1 MRHRGS
7 NDVAGIFCIIAECGT
22 AGYFAKDIMFDW
34 NDLKSFLAVAESG
47 STLSAA
53 QALRVSQTTVARRV
67 AALEEATGLSL
78 FERRQAGYALTP
90 VGEAMLASALA
101 VRDAADRFGEAAG
114 AKSRDAGGTVS
125 VSTMEI
131 FAVTILPSILRDLRA
146 AHPGIH
152 IHLDTSDEPR
162 DLSSGATD
170 IAIRSS
176 KQPTGAGLVGR
187 RIADNPWTVY
197 SSRDYADRHGVP
209 HTREELATHPFIGG
223 GGGVWEPY
231 QAWLRQY
238 RLENSVVMQYDTA
251 SGLLAGVR
259 AGMGLTIL
267 PAFLAD
273 REPDLIRCIPPKRE
287 DTTGL
292 WLLTHERLRHVPR
305 VRLVLDFLAA
315 GLTKLGRE

>member
-1 MRHRGS
+1 M
-7 NDVAGIFCIIAECGT
+7 
-22 AGYFAKDIMFDW
+22 YDW
-34 NDLKSFLAVAESG
+34 NDLKAFLAVAETG

-53 QALRVSQTTVARRV
+53 QALRVSQTTVARRI
-67 AALEEATGLSL
+67 AALEAATGLNL
-78 FERRQAGYALTP
+78 FERRQAGYTLTP
-90 VGEAMLASALA
+90 VGEAMLASAVA

-114 AKSRDAGGTVS
+114 ARSRDAGGTVS
-125 VSTMEI
+125 LTTMEI
-131 FAVTILPSILRDLRA
+131 FAVTILPPILRDLRA
-146 AHPGIH
+146 AHPAIH
-152 IHLDTSDEPR
+152 IDLDTSDEPR
-162 DLSSGATD
+162 DLAAGAAD

-197 SSRDYADRHGVP
+197 CSRDYADRQGIP
-209 HTREELATHPFIGG
+209 HTRDELAAHPFIGG

-238 RLENSVVMQYDTA
+238 GLEESVVMRYDTA

-259 AGMGLTIL
+259 AGMGLTVL

-273 REPDLIRCIPPKRE
+273 READLIRCIPPKSE

-315 GLTKLGRE
+315 ELAKLGRE

>member
-1 MRHRGS
+1 
-7 NDVAGIFCIIAECGT
+7 
-22 AGYFAKDIMFDW
+22 MFDW

-53 QALRVSQTTVARRV
+53 QALRVSQTTVARRI

-131 FAVTILPSILRDLRA
+131 FAVTILPPILRDLRA

-238 RLENSVVMQYDTA
+238 GLEDSVVMQYDTA

-273 REPDLIRCIPPKRE
+273 REPDLIRCIPPKAE

-292 WLLTHERLRHVPR
+292 WLLTHERLRRVPR
-305 VRLVLDFLAA
+305 IRIVLDFLAA
-315 GLTKLGRE
+315 ELTKLGPG

>member
-1 MRHRGS
+1 M
-7 NDVAGIFCIIAECGT
+7 
-22 AGYFAKDIMFDW
+22 YDW
-34 NDLKSFLAVAESG
+34 NDLKAFLAVAETG

-53 QALRVSQTTVARRV
+53 QALRVSQTTVARRI
-67 AALEEATGLSL
+67 AALEEATGLDL

-90 VGEAMLASALA
+90 VGEAMVASAVA

-114 AKSRDAGGTVS
+114 ARSRDAGGTVS
-125 VSTMEI
+125 LTTMEI
-131 FAVTILPSILRDLRA
+131 FAVTVLPPILRDLRA

-162 DLSSGATD
+162 DLAAGAAD

-176 KQPTGAGLVGR
+176 KQPSGAGVVGR

-197 SSRDYADRHGVP
+197 CSRAYADLHGIP
-209 HTREELATHPFIGG
+209 HGRAELATHPFIGG

-231 QAWLRQY
+231 QAWLRQHG
-238 RLENSVVMQYDTA
+238 LEESVVMQYDSG

-259 AGMGLTIL
+259 SGMGLTIL
-267 PAFLAD
+267 PAFIAD
-273 REPDLIRCIPPKRE
+273 REPDLIRCIPPKDE

-305 VRLVLDFLAA
+305 VRLVLDFLAKE
-315 GLTKLGRE
+315 LTKLARQ

>member
-1 MRHRGS
+1 
-7 NDVAGIFCIIAECGT
+7 
-22 AGYFAKDIMFDW
+22 MFDW

-53 QALRVSQTTVARRV
+53 QALRVSQTTVARRI

-131 FAVTILPSILRDLRA
+131 FAVTILPPILRDLRA

-238 RLENSVVMQYDTA
+238 GLEDSVVMQYDTA

-273 REPDLIRCIPPKRE
+273 REPDLIRCIPPKAE

-292 WLLTHERLRHVPR
+292 WLLTHERLRRVPR
-305 VRLVLDFLAA
+305 IRIVLDFLAA
-315 GLTKLGRE
+315 ELTKLGRG

>member
-1 MRHRGS
+1 M
-7 NDVAGIFCIIAECGT
+7 
-22 AGYFAKDIMFDW
+22 YDW
-34 NDLKSFLAVAESG
+34 NDLKAFLAVAETG

-53 QALRVSQTTVARRV
+53 QALRVSQTTVARRI
-67 AALEEATGLSL
+67 AALETATSLNL

-90 VGEAMLASALA
+90 VGEAMLASAIA
-101 VRDAADRFGEAAG
+101 VRDAANRFGEAAG
-114 AKSRDAGGTVS
+114 ARSRDAGGTVS
-125 VSTMEI
+125 LTTMEI
-131 FAVTILPSILRDLRA
+131 FAVTILPPILRDLRA
-146 AHPGIH
+146 AHPAIH

-162 DLSSGATD
+162 DLASGAAD

-176 KQPTGAGLVGR
+176 KQPMGAGLVGR
-187 RIADNPWTVY
+187 RVADNPWTLY
-197 SSRDYADRHGVP
+197 CSRDYADRHGIP
-209 HTREELATHPFIGG
+209 HTRDELAAHPFIGG

-238 RLENSVVMQYDTA
+238 RLEESVAMQYDSG

-259 AGMGLTIL
+259 SGMGLTIL

-273 REPDLIRCIPPKRE
+273 READLIRCIPPKSE

-315 GLTKLGRE
+315 ELAKLGRE

>member
-1 MRHRGS
+1 M
-7 NDVAGIFCIIAECGT
+7 
-22 AGYFAKDIMFDW
+22 YDW
-34 NDLKSFLAVAESG
+34 NDLKAFLAVAETG

-53 QALRVSQTTVARRV
+53 QALRVSQTTVARRI
-67 AALEEATGLSL
+67 AALEAATSLNL
-78 FERRQAGYALTP
+78 FERRQAGYALSP
-90 VGEAMLASALA
+90 VGEAMLASAIA
-101 VRDAADRFGEAAG
+101 VRDAANRFGEAAG
-114 AKSRDAGGTVS
+114 ARSRDAGGAVS
-125 VSTMEI
+125 LTTMEI
-131 FAVTILPSILRDLRA
+131 FAVTILPPILRELRA
-146 AHPGIH
+146 AHPSIH

-162 DLSSGATD
+162 DLAAGAAD

-176 KQPTGAGLVGR
+176 KQPMGAGLVGR
-187 RIADNPWTVY
+187 RVADNPWTLY
-197 SSRDYADRHGVP
+197 CSRDYADRHGIP
-209 HTREELATHPFIGG
+209 HTRDELAAHPFIGG

-238 RLENSVVMQYDTA
+238 RLEESVVMQYDSG

-259 AGMGLTIL
+259 SGMGLTIL

-273 REPDLIRCIPPKRE
+273 READLIRCIPPKSE

-315 GLTKLGRE
+315 ELAKLGRG

>member
-1 MRHRGS
+1 M
-7 NDVAGIFCIIAECGT
+7 
-22 AGYFAKDIMFDW
+22 YDW
-34 NDLKSFLAVAESG
+34 NDLKAFLAVAETG

-53 QALRVSQTTVARRV
+53 QALRVSQTTVARRI
-67 AALEEATGLSL
+67 AALEAATSLNL

-90 VGEAMLASALA
+90 VGEA
-101 VRDAADRFGEAAG
+101 AG
-114 AKSRDAGGTVS
+114 ARSRDAGGTVS
-125 VSTMEI
+125 VTTMEI
-131 FAVTILPSILRDLRA
+131 FAVTILPPILRDLRA
-146 AHPGIH
+146 AHPSIH

-162 DLSSGATD
+162 DLAAGAAD

-176 KQPTGAGLVGR
+176 KQPMGAGLVGR
-187 RIADNPWTVY
+187 RVADNPWTLY
-197 SSRDYADRHGVP
+197 CSRDYADRHGIP
-209 HTREELATHPFIGG
+209 HTRDELAAHPFIGG

-238 RLENSVVMQYDTA
+238 RLEESVVMQYDSG

-259 AGMGLTIL
+259 SGMGLTIL

-273 REPDLIRCIPPKRE
+273 READLIRCIPPKSE

-315 GLTKLGRE
+315 ELAKLGRE

>member
-1 MRHRGS
+1 M
-7 NDVAGIFCIIAECGT
+7 
-22 AGYFAKDIMFDW
+22 YDW
-34 NDLKSFLAVAESG
+34 NDLKAFLAVAETG

-67 AALEEATGLSL
+67 AALEAATSLNL

-90 VGEAMLASALA
+90 VGEAMLASAIA
-101 VRDAADRFGEAAG
+101 VRDAANRFGEAAG
-114 AKSRDAGGTVS
+114 ARSRDAGGTVS
-125 VSTMEI
+125 VTTMEI
-131 FAVTILPSILRDLRA
+131 FAVTILPPILRDLRA
-146 AHPGIH
+146 AHPSIH

-162 DLSSGATD
+162 DLAAGAAD

-187 RIADNPWTVY
+187 RVADNPWTLY
-197 SSRDYADRHGVP
+197 CSRDYADRHGIP
-209 HTREELATHPFIGG
+209 HTRDELAAHPFIGG

-238 RLENSVVMQYDTA
+238 RLEESVVMQYDSG

-259 AGMGLTIL
+259 SGMGLTIL

-273 REPDLIRCIPPKRE
+273 READLIRCLPPKSE

-305 VRLVLDFLAA
+305 VRLVLDWRAAELA
-315 GLTKLGRE
+315 KLGRE

>member
-1 MRHRGS
+1 
-7 NDVAGIFCIIAECGT
+7 
-22 AGYFAKDIMFDW
+22 MFDW
-34 NDLKSFLAVAESG
+34 NDLKSFLAVAETG

-53 QALRVSQTTVARRV
+53 QALRVSQTTVARRI
-67 AALEEATGLSL
+67 AALEEATGLDL

-101 VRDAADRFGEAAG
+101 VRDAANRFEEAAG
-114 AKSRDAGGTVS
+114 ARSRDAGGTVS
-125 VSTMEI
+125 LTTMEI
-131 FAVTILPSILRDLRA
+131 FAVTILPPILRDLRA

-162 DLSSGATD
+162 DLAAGAAD
-170 IAIRSS
+170 IALRSS
-176 KQPTGAGLVGR
+176 KQPAGAGLVGR

-197 SSRDYADRHGVP
+197 SSRDYADRHGIP
-209 HTREELATHPFIGG
+209 HSREQLATHPFIGG

-231 QAWLRQY
+231 LAWLRQY
-238 RLENSVVMQYDTA
+238 GLEDSVVMQYDSA

-273 REPDLIRCIPPKRE
+273 REPDLIRCIPPKAE
-287 DTTGL
+287 GTTGL
-292 WLLTHERLRHVPR
+292 WLLTHERLRRVPR
-305 VRLVLDFLAA
+305 IRIVLDFLANA
-315 GLTKLGRE
+315 LTKLARE

>member
-1 MRHRGS
+1 M
-7 NDVAGIFCIIAECGT
+7 
-22 AGYFAKDIMFDW
+22 YDW
-34 NDLKSFLAVAESG
+34 NDLKAFLAVAETG

-53 QALRVSQTTVARRV
+53 QSMRVSQTTVARRI
-67 AALEEATGLSL
+67 AALEEATGLNL

-90 VGEAMLASALA
+90 VGEAMMASAIA
-101 VRDAADRFGEAAG
+101 VRDAADRFSDAAG
-114 AKSRDAGGTVS
+114 ARSRDAGGTVS
-125 VSTMEI
+125 VTVMEI
-131 FAVTILPSILRDLRA
+131 FAVTILPPILRDLRA
-146 AHPGIH
+146 AHPAIH

-162 DLSSGATD
+162 DLAAGAAD

-187 RIADNPWTVY
+187 RIADNPWTLY
-197 SSRDYADRHGVP
+197 SSRDYADRHGIP
-209 HTREELATHPFIGG
+209 HTREELAAHPFIGG
-223 GGGVWEPY
+223 GGAVWEPY

-238 RLENSVVMQYDTA
+238 RLEESVVMQYDTG

-267 PAFLAD
+267 PAFIAE
-273 REPDLIRCIPPKRE
+273 REPDLIRCIPPKAE

-305 VRLVLDFLAA
+305 VRIVLDFLAA
-315 GLTKLGRE
+315 ELTKLARG

>member
-53 QALRVSQTTVARRV
+53 QALRVSQTTVARRI

-131 FAVTILPSILRDLRA
+131 FAVTILPPILRDLRA

-238 RLENSVVMQYDTA
+238 GLEDLVVMQYDTA

-273 REPDLIRCIPPKRE
+273 REPDLIRCIPPKAE

-292 WLLTHERLRHVPR
+292 WLLTHERLRRVPR
-305 VRLVLDFLAA
+305 IRIVLDFLAA
-315 GLTKLGRE
+315 ELTKLGRG

>member
-1 MRHRGS
+1 M
-7 NDVAGIFCIIAECGT
+7 
-22 AGYFAKDIMFDW
+22 YDW
-34 NDLKSFLAVAESG
+34 NDLKAFLAVAETG

-53 QALRVSQTTVARRV
+53 QALRVSQTTVARRI
-67 AALEEATGLSL
+67 AALEAATSLNL

-90 VGEAMLASALA
+90 VGEAMLASAIA
-101 VRDAADRFGEAAG
+101 VRDAANRFGEAAG
-114 AKSRDAGGTVS
+114 ARSRDAGGTVS
-125 VSTMEI
+125 LTTMEI
-131 FAVTILPSILRDLRA
+131 FAVTILPPILRDLRA
-146 AHPGIH
+146 AHPAIH

-162 DLSSGATD
+162 DLAAGAAD

-197 SSRDYADRHGVP
+197 CSRDYADRHGIP
-209 HTREELATHPFIGG
+209 HTRDELAAHPFIGG

-238 RLENSVVMQYDTA
+238 GLEESVVMRYDTA

-259 AGMGLTIL
+259 AGMGLTVL

-273 REPDLIRCIPPKRE
+273 READLIRCLPPKSE
-287 DTTGL
+287 DSTGL

-305 VRLVLDFLAA
+305 VRLVLDFLATELA
-315 GLTKLGRE
+315 KLGRG

>member
-1 MRHRGS
+1 M
-7 NDVAGIFCIIAECGT
+7 
-22 AGYFAKDIMFDW
+22 YDW
-34 NDLKSFLAVAESG
+34 NDLKAFLAVAETG

-53 QALRVSQTTVARRV
+53 QALRVSQTTVARRI
-67 AALEEATGLSL
+67 AALEEATGLNL

-90 VGEAMLASALA
+90 VGDAMLASAIA

-114 AKSRDAGGTVS
+114 ARSRDAGGTVS
-125 VSTMEI
+125 LTTMEI
-131 FAVTILPSILRDLRA
+131 FAVTILPPILRDLRA

-152 IHLDTSDEPR
+152 IHLDTADEPR
-162 DLSSGATD
+162 DLAAGAAD

-176 KQPTGAGLVGR
+176 KQPTGGGLVGR

-197 SSRDYADRHGVP
+197 CSRDYADLHGIP

-223 GGGVWEPY
+223 GGYVWEPY

-238 RLENSVVMQYDTA
+238 RLEDSVVMKYDTGT
-251 SGLLAGVR
+251 GLLAGVR
-259 AGMGLTIL
+259 SGMGLTIL
-267 PAFLAD
+267 PAFIAD
-273 REPDLIRCIPPKRE
+273 HEPDLIRCIPPKNE

-315 GLTKLGRE
+315 ELTKLARS

>member
-1 MRHRGS
+1 M
-7 NDVAGIFCIIAECGT
+7 
-22 AGYFAKDIMFDW
+22 YDW
-34 NDLKSFLAVAESG
+34 NDLKAFLAVAETG
-47 STLSAA
+47 STLAAA
-53 QALRVSQTTVARRV
+53 QALRVSQTTVARRI
-67 AALEEATGLSL
+67 AALEEATGLDL

-90 VGEAMLASALA
+90 VGQTMLASALA
-101 VRDAADRFGEAAG
+101 VREAADRFEDAAG
-114 AKSRDAGGTVS
+114 ARSRDAGGTVS
-125 VSTMEI
+125 LTTMEI
-131 FAVTILPSILRDLRA
+131 FAVTILPPILRDLRA

-162 DLSSGATD
+162 DLASGAAD
-170 IAIRSS
+170 IALRSS
-176 KQPTGAGLVGR
+176 KQPSGAGLVGR

-197 SSRDYADRHGVP
+197 SSRDYADRHGIP
-209 HTREELATHPFIGG
+209 HSREQLAAHPFIGG

-238 RLENSVVMQYDTA
+238 GLEESVVMKYDTA

-273 REPDLIRCIPPKRE
+273 REPDLIRCIPPKVE

-292 WLLTHERLRHVPR
+292 WLLTHERLRRVPR
-305 VRLVLDFLAA
+305 IRIVLDFIANA
-315 GLTKLGRE
+315 LTRLGRE